1 MVYIFV
7 LEVYGHRLRIT
18 CNCFECFHRYLY
30 DLGMSRFDFIK
41 EERVGRSVQ
50 QKVFSSVHRHYDI
63 VNVKFAARVFEFKR
77 EVEIAA
83 GRD

>member
-1 MVYIFV
+1 
-7 LEVYGHRLRIT
+7 
-18 CNCFECFHRYLY
+18 
-30 DLGMSRFDFIK
+30 MSRFDFIK

-83 GRD
+83 RSD